1 MIWYRDRFE
10 VLRHAATLAPA
21 DGMILEFGV
30 AGGTTIRALADCPP
44 LRERPIFG
52 FDSFKGLPEAWGRY
66 PKGQFACAVP
76 EVPHNVELVVGWFD
90 ETLAPFLASHRDD
103 VALLHI
109 DCDLYSST
117 RTVFEH
123 LGPQIVAGTVIVL
136 DEFWII
142 TDHEQRAFNEWV
154 AANGRQYRDEA
165 RSVEQL
171 CAVME

>member
-1 MIWYRDRFE
+1 MIWYRDRYE

-21 DGMILEFGV
+21 DGLVLEFGV
-30 AGGTTIRALADCPP
+30 AGGATIRALAACPQ

-52 FDSFKGLPEAWGRY
+52 FDSFKGLPEPWGGY
-66 PKGQFACAVP
+66 PKGKFACDAP
-76 EVPHNVELVVGWFD
+76 EVPPNVELVVGWFD
-90 ETLAPFLASHRDD
+90 ETLAPFLASHPDN

-123 LGPQIVAGTVIVL
+123 LGPRIIAGTVIVL

-142 TDHEQRAFNEWV
+142 TDHEQRAFNEWLSGV
-154 AANGRQYRDEA
+154 GRQCCDEA

-171 CAVME
+171 CVVMA